1 MMIRINLLP
10 VKQAQKRELGRQ
22 WLILGV
28 VVLAGSVIINYLW
41 WNGRVSTGDR
51 LDKQITDIRSRIAEL
66 EKAIGEVNNIN
77 MRKKEVTDKLKV
89 LSDLRKKRSGPVRML
104 DALATATPH
113 KVTLGEF
120 AESNGTVRITG
131 RATSHE
137 DVSDFMRNLTSMVWC
152 KKGMAKVIE
161 HKRDSPTLRVQYFKD
176 DSQEDVPL
184 TEAANFF
191 TQIELKQDTL
201 QQDTK
206 VPTARVVTFEIDL
219 SANYAI

>member
-28 VVLAGSVIINYLW
+28 VILVGAVVVNYLW
-41 WNGRVSTGDR
+41 WNSRVSTGER

-77 MRKKEVTDKLKV
+77 MRKKEVQDKLKV
-89 LSDLRKKRSGPVRML
+89 LSDLRKKRNGPVRML

-113 KVTLGEF
+113 KVTLGDF
-120 AESNGTVRITG
+120 AESGGAVRITG

-137 DVSDFMRNLTSMVWC
+137 DVSDFMRNLSGMVWC

-161 HKRDSPTLRVQYFKD
+161 HKRDSPTVRVQYFKD
-176 DSQEDVPL
+176 DSQEDVL
-184 TEAANFF
+184 VSDAANFF
-191 TQIELKQDTL
+191 TGIELKQDNLTADAKNPTL
-201 QQDTK
+201 
-206 VPTARVVTFEIDL
+206 RVVTFEIDL

>member
-22 WLILGV
+22 WLILGI
-28 VVLAGSVIINYLW
+28 VVLLGSVIINYLW
-41 WNGRVSTGDR
+41 WNSRVSTGDK
-51 LDKQITDIRSRIAEL
+51 LDKQISDIRSRIAEL

-120 AESNGTVRITG
+120 AESNGAVRLTG

-137 DVSDFMRNLTSMVWC
+137 DVSDFMRNLTSMVWT

-161 HKRDSPTLRVQYFKD
+161 HKRDNPNVRVQYFKD

-184 TEAANFF
+184 VEAHNFF

-201 QQDTK
+201 SQSDK
-206 VPTARVVTFEIDL
+206 NPTARVVTFEIDM
-219 SANYAI
+219 SADYAI